1 MDLNF
6 FENDIFYHNFN
17 ININKKYELKNK
29 FQRLLKIFQEYSMNI
44 SHEAITKTIKKQ
56 AGVVC
61 VIMFA
66 PKLHHNLWFSTCG
79 KHILLC

>member
-1 MDLNF
+1 
-6 FENDIFYHNFN
+6 
-17 ININKKYELKNK
+17 
-29 FQRLLKIFQEYSMNI
+29 MNI
-44 SHEAITKTIKKQ
+44 SHKAITKIVKKQ

-66 PKLHHNLWFSTCG
+66 PTLHHNLWFSTCG